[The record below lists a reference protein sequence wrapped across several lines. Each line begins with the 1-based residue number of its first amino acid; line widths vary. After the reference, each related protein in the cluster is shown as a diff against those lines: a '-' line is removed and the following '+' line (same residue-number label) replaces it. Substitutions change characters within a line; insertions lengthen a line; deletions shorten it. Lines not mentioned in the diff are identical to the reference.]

1 MGGTECIGNYAY
13 AKLGGD
19 DMRHQAIFR
28 SSASAAGRGWRS
40 LSALLW
46 LLLMG
51 CSVQTVA
58 DESEVANVGS
68 AAALTSGCADCHGV
82 DGLARENRDA
92 PVIAGIPA
100 THIEEAI
107 YAYRDGARQCR
118 YEPLMCETVLHTSD
132 ERIAD
137 LAEHYA
143 SQRRGPSNEPYNAA
157 LAAKG
162 EKIHAS
168 LCSQC
173 HVRPDDPDAAD
184 ALGIPLHGQR
194 GVYLRYALQSYKDGR
209 RKNLLDTMGEKL
221 GQLNADDIEALVN
234 YYASY

>member
-1 MGGTECIGNYAY
+1 
-13 AKLGGD
+13 
-19 DMRHQAIFR
+19 MRHQALLK
-28 SSASAAGRGWRS
+28 SSTSTSVRRWTGH
-40 LSALLW
+40 SALVGMFLVA
-46 LLLMG
+46 LSTTGL
-51 CSVQTVA
+51 A
-58 DESEVANVGS
+58 DESPS
-68 AAALTSGCADCHGV
+68 AAASSATALTSGCADCHGV
-82 DGLARENRDA
+82 DGLARENLDA
-92 PVIAGIPA
+92 PVIAGMPA

-143 SQRRGPSNEPYNAA
+143 GQRRGPSNEPYDSA
-157 LAAKG
+157 LAAEGK
-162 EKIHAS
+162 KIHDAH
-168 LCSQC
+168 CGKC
-173 HVRPDDPDAAD
+173 HFSPDDPAVAD

-209 RKNLLDTMGEKL
+209 RKNLLDAMADKL
-221 GQLNADDIEALVN
+221 EQVDSDGIEALVN

>member
-1 MGGTECIGNYAY
+1 
-13 AKLGGD
+13 
-19 DMRHQAIFR
+19 MRHQGTMK
-28 SSASAAGRGWRS
+28 SSTSTVARGWPCF
-40 LSALLW
+40 SAMIG
-46 LLLMG
+46 LLL
-51 CSVQTVA
+51 VA
-58 DESEVANVGS
+58 YPALSVANESDAPNAGA

-82 DGLARENRDA
+82 DGLARENLDA
-92 PVIAGIPA
+92 PVIAGMPA

-143 SQRRGPSNEPYNAA
+143 GQRRGPSNEPYDSA

-162 EKIHAS
+162 EKIHAEY
-168 LCSQC
+168 CAQC
-173 HVRPDDPDAAD
+173 HVRPDDPKAAE

-194 GVYLRYALQSYKDGR
+194 GVYIRYALKAYKDGR
-209 RKNLLDTMGEKL
+209 RKNLLDAMSEKL
-221 GQLNADDIEALVN
+221 KKVDADGIEALVN

>member
-1 MGGTECIGNYAY
+1 
-13 AKLGGD
+13 
-19 DMRHQAIFR
+19 MRHQAR
-28 SSASAAGRGWRS
+28 LKSSTSVLASCLALFCFAWVNWSAPAA
-40 LSALLW
+40 
-46 LLLMG
+46 
-51 CSVQTVA
+51 A
-58 DESEVANVGS
+58 DESMSPVANS
-68 AAALTSGCADCHGV
+68 ALTLTSGCADCHGV
-82 DGLARENRDA
+82 DGLARENLDA
-92 PVIAGIPA
+92 PVIAGMPA

-143 SQRRGPSNEPYNAA
+143 AQRRGPSNEPYDAA

-162 EKIHAS
+162 EKIHAEQ
-168 LCSQC
+168 CGQC
-173 HVRPDDPDAAD
+173 HVRPEDPEAAD
-184 ALGIPLHGQR
+184 ALGIPLDGQR

-209 RKNLLDTMGEKL
+209 RTNLLDAMSEKL
-221 GQLNADDIEALVN
+221 EEVSTDDIEALVN

>member
-1 MGGTECIGNYAY
+1 
-13 AKLGGD
+13 
-19 DMRHQAIFR
+19 MRHQCTMK
-28 SSASAAGRGWRS
+28 SSTSAVARGWPYF
-40 LSALLW
+40 SALVGLF
-46 LLLMG
+46 LVAYPALSVASETDAPNMG
-51 CSVQTVA
+51 
-58 DESEVANVGS
+58 E

-82 DGLARENRDA
+82 DGLARENLDA
-92 PVIAGIPA
+92 PVIAGMPA

-132 ERIAD
+132 ARIAD

-143 SQRRGPSNEPYNAA
+143 NQRRGPSNEPYDSK

-162 EKIHAS
+162 EKIHNEHCAK
-168 LCSQC
+168 C
-173 HVRPDDPDAAD
+173 HVSPDDPTAAD

-209 RKNLLDTMGEKL
+209 RKNLLDAMSEKL
-221 GQLNADDIEALVN
+221 KQVDAEGIEALVN